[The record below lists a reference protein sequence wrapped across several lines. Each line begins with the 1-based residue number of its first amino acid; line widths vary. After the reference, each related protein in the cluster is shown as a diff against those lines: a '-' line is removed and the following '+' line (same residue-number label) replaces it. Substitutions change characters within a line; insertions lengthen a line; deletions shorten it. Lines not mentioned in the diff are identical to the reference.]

1 MTAIPGKPLWTRA
14 NHTHTSP
21 DRSTHKS
28 QYTQPDPGPPTHKE
42 NLPFFFTPFCVCV
55 CGQTPQWALK
65 GPTLF
70 FLLGRLSTTP
80 YNIEDT
86 QKKGVSKKGTII
98 APRVHD
104 ACSSGCWL
112 VYQRNQWTRGEKF
125 RIRKWRQ
132 IVNEMTNKLKPKPKI
147 DDGSR

>member
-28 QYTQPDPGPPTHKE
+28 QYTQPDPVPPTHKE
-42 NLPFFFTPFCVCV
+42 NLPFFSLLFLCV

-65 GPTLF
+65 GPTLFF

-98 APRVHD
+98 APRRMLFWVLIGL
-104 ACSSGCWL
+104 SEESMNKG
-112 VYQRNQWTRGEKF
+112 GEIQDKKMTSHC
-125 RIRKWRQ
+125 KWNDKQ
-132 IVNEMTNKLKPKPKI
+132 VEA
-147 DDGSR
+147 